1 VLYYAIPV
9 RIFEEG
15 WGLTAAYLNLLCMA
29 IALVSFVCC
38 FKLWGNAPYS
48 AMERLVF
55 VSIKATSS
63 WDPKL
68 RIERQV
74 RAQER
79 RIMQAKDNAIAQKWQ
94 GSSSG
99 AVHTPHHC

>member
-1 VLYYAIPV
+1 
-9 RIFEEG
+9 
-15 WGLTAAYLNLLCMA
+15 
-29 IALVSFVCC
+29 LVSFVCC

-55 VSIKATSS
+55 VSIKAASS
-63 WDPKL
+63 RDSKL
-68 RIERQV
+68 RIEREV

-79 RIMQAKDNAIAQKWQ
+79 RIMQAKDHAIAQKWQ

-99 AVHTPHHC
+99 AVHTPASLLAGAN